1 MFVID
6 LQLEL
11 ELVHLKDELTITK
24 ESLARVEPGRMIGGT
39 FGPDAELKKRVEE
52 LEEECKKLA
61 ERNESLELH
70 LERSALKVIKSHYSS
85 ITGSVVDIMISFL
98 CIVFILTGFPQF

>member
-1 MFVID
+1 MLVFVFD

-11 ELVHLKDELTITK
+11 ELVHLKDELTMTK
-24 ESLARVEPGRMIGGT
+24 ESLSKMGPGGGT
-39 FGPDAELKKRVEE
+39 SESEEELKKRVEE

-70 LERSALKVIKSHYSS
+70 LERSALKVI
-85 ITGSVVDIMISFL
+85 
-98 CIVFILTGFPQF
+98 